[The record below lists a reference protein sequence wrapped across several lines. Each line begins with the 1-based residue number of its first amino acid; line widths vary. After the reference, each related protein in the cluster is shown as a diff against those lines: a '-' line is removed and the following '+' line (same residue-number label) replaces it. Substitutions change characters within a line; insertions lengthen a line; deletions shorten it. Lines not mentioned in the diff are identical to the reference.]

1 MNNRYICK
9 AKRKDN
15 GKWVEGN
22 LINCAFFNNGGF
34 PIFYILDTDNIEYD
48 CWEDIA
54 EEINYLEVIPETVGQ
69 CIGRKDK
76 NSKLIFEGDIV
87 KADKYIFIVKFGK
100 CGGVA
105 NDENY
110 GYMGYYLDGFDSM
123 TKNAL
128 RLGLRNDIC
137 YFTDIEVIGNIHDDN
152 PELLE
157 AER

>member
-15 GKWVEGN
+15 GKWVEGYYVCN
-22 LINCAFFNNGGF
+22 GEHCYIFSGKLGIINKHFN
-34 PIFYILDTDNIEYD
+34 
-48 CWEDIA
+48 WER
-54 EEINYLEVIPETVGQ
+54 YEVIPETV
-69 CIGRKDK
+69 CRCTELKDK
-76 NSKLIFEGDIV
+76 NGKWIYEGDV
-87 KADKYIFIVKFGK
+87 VEADGYIFFVKFGK

-123 TKNAL
+123 TKNVL

-137 YFTDIEVIGNIHDDN
+137 YFTDIEVISNIHDN
-152 PELLE
+152 SELLE